1 MLPTVGSPAM
11 ADRQVTPILAE
22 MYALG
27 TRSSFEELFNW
38 MVEPQ
43 RTADEFTYAMGP
55 LNLKVHNIMRNH
67 FSIYMRNRFFCP
79 NLSQVAA
86 EALAVKSSILEDPR
100 ERTTWLFLLTKLSGS
115 YYASDRFCTWIINVI
130 GDPEFC
136 PDSFLRIELLIVF
149 YHITN
154 KEIFKHPKILE
165 SVLSACSSFNHKYI
179 QDKNLLCIASV
190 LSDIVDAKYDVKFD
204 EALAANL
211 HDTKASLLSAVV
223 RDFACRSTVNPNRYS
238 HPVAFYGITALLKN
252 IGERARK
259 ELRRYRE
266 RRPERQNDWHTLL
279 TTNLD
284 LTWALRSLIC
294 NVKKSCRTPQL
305 VNLTAS
311 SIVDILELVFVVNVE
326 ALCEFYDS
334 NLEYLAHEAI
344 AGVDK
349 LLKNLLDEISH
360 SCLMTSPEIL
370 ECFHQPLA
378 HIEQV
383 VSQHPGIFS
392 SYSMIKIL
400 ADCIKLYA

>member
-43 RTADEFTYAMGP
+43 RTADEFTYAIGP
-55 LNLKVHNIMRNH
+55 LDLKVHYIMRIH
-67 FSIYMRNRFFCP
+67 FSIYMRFCP

-136 PDSFLRIELLIVF
+136 PNSFLRIELLIVF

-154 KEIFKHPKILE
+154 KEFFKHPKILE

-179 QDKNLLCIASV
+179 LQETNLICIASV
-190 LSDIVDAKYDVKFD
+190 LSDIKYDVNFD

-223 RDFACRSTVNPNRYS
+223 RDFACRFTVNPNRYS
-238 HPVAFYGITALLKN
+238 HPVSFYGITALLKN
-252 IGERARK
+252 IGECARK

-266 RRPERQNDWHTLL
+266 RRPEIQNDWFTLL
-279 TTNLD
+279 GTNLN
-284 LTWALRSLIC
+284 LTWALRSLIS

-311 SIVDILELVFVVNVE
+311 SIMDILELVFVVNVE

-334 NLEYLAHEAI
+334 DLEHRAYEAI

-349 LLKNLLDEISH
+349 LLKLDKISH

-400 ADCIKLYA
+400 ADCIKLYAQ